1 MEWKKENL
9 RGLLLVICGGIA
21 FYSLLQ
27 NLPAVAMAVGWVL
40 GILGP
45 HLLGGA
51 MAFILNVPMRAIER
65 RLFPVRPGKQVKGR
79 RPMAL
84 LITLLA
90 VIGVLVLA
98 SSVIG
103 PGIAEAVRSLAA
115 QVPAAAE
122 RLWAQIS
129 WLEQYLPMLESLLA
143 DWNMEDWKNITQ
155 KAAQLL
161 QSWGG
166 GILSSGSMVIGG
178 VVSGVSTF
186 VIALI
191 FSFYILLQK
200 EKLGRQGR
208 QVLYALLPERRADRT
223 LEILRLSSRTFS
235 SFLSGQCLEACILGT
250 LFVVSMTIFRMPY
263 ALLVGV
269 LISLTALIPIV
280 GAFIGCGVGALLI
293 AIADPWK
300 ALGFIVLFLVLQQVE
315 GNLIYPHVVGSSVG
329 LPSIWVLAAVTL
341 GGSLMGILGM
351 LVFIPLCSVLYAL
364 FRDYV
369 KTRLSQRHV
378 PVHKWRDV
386 FLHAAGRKGAEN
398 GPAGFVRPEAEFRV
412 PLDGQHKGM
421 AGAGDGLHQPV
432 RGMGLRR
439 QSGGQQPN
447 ALVVVAV
454 DPQLL
459 RSGDPGEHAAL
470 RQGHGVE
477 GAVVGRLHHVGQ
489 DAGLLGG
496 QVLIQRAAHEG
507 IDELHAPADA
517 QNGLAA
523 LAEQGEQRALQRVP
537 PGTGRRAERL
547 RGLPVQGRVH
557 VVAAGEQQSVAQA
570 EDLPGVVLI
579 RLQRHCQ
586 RQRACRAQAVQI
598 TGQHPDALQ
607 TVVPKGR
614 DGNDGLFH
622 RRSS

>member
-9 RGLLLVICGGIA
+9 RGLLLVVCGGIA

-45 HLLGGA
+45 FLLGGA

-65 RLFPVRPGKQVKGR
+65 HLFPVRPGKQIKGR

-115 QVPAAAE
+115 QVPGAAE
-122 RLWAQIS
+122 RLWEQIS
-129 WLEQYLPMLESLLA
+129 RLEHYLPMLESVLA

-155 KAAQLL
+155 KAAELL
-161 QSWGG
+161 QTWGG
-166 GILSSGSMVIGG
+166 GIVSSGSMVIGG
-178 VVSGVSTF
+178 VISGVSTF
-186 VIALI
+186 VIGLI

-200 EKLGRQGR
+200 EKLARQGR

-269 LISLTALIPIV
+269 LIALTALIPIV

-300 ALGFIVLFLVLQQVE
+300 ALGFIVLFLVIQQVE

-378 PVHKWRDV
+378 PSHKWRD
-386 FLHAAGRKGAEN
+386 
-398 GPAGFVRPEAEFRV
+398 
-412 PLDGQHKGM
+412 
-421 AGAGDGLHQPV
+421 
-432 RGMGLRR
+432 
-439 QSGGQQPN
+439 
-447 ALVVVAV
+447 
-454 DPQLL
+454 
-459 RSGDPGEHAAL
+459 DPG
-470 RQGHGVE
+470 G
-477 GAVVGRLHHVGQ
+477 
-489 DAGLLGG
+489 
-496 QVLIQRAAHEG
+496 
-507 IDELHAPADA
+507 
-517 QNGLAA
+517 
-523 LAEQGEQRALQRVP
+523 P
-537 PGTGRRAERL
+537 P
-547 RGLPVQGRVH
+547 
-557 VVAAGEQQSVAQA
+557 
-570 EDLPGVVLI
+570 
-579 RLQRHCQ
+579 
-586 RQRACRAQAVQI
+586 
-598 TGQHPDALQ
+598 
-607 TVVPKGR
+607 
-614 DGNDGLFH
+614 N
-622 RRSS
+622 